1 MRLSFRTSST
11 SLDQSGVLCLV
22 SSQID
27 TTLLIHF
34 TGLTIKFTL
43 GYRQGGWVD
52 SNVVLRIGLWG
63 YYMALSFLPAFIPL
77 LFITLPI
84 SITLEIA
91 LLTLVIYVAILPTV
105 FGAWGSYGF
114 DALTNL

>member
-1 MRLSFRTSST
+1 M
-11 SLDQSGVLCLV
+11 
-22 SSQID
+22 
-27 TTLLIHF
+27 
-34 TGLTIKFTL
+34 KFTPL
-43 GYRQGGWVD
+43 GYSVGNYKDDTSFV
-52 SNVVLRIGLWG
+52 RIGFWG
-63 YYMALSFLPAFIPL
+63 YLMALSFLPAFIPL